1 VVYGF
6 DHAEQFV
13 GRAVEGLDGNDID
26 TIEDRCKR

>member
-13 GRAVEGLDGNDID
+13 GGAVEGLDGNDID
-26 TIEDRCKR
+26 TIEDRV